1 MSQRNPIDRKYR
13 SLSKNVVNEKVE
25 MERRKNFSS
34 REVGLTH
41 PDNSSF
47 IRLTDSG
54 DIEIF
59 SAPGVGIVISASTRT
74 ISIFADSIRFHTKD
88 DGLKWNSMDF
98 NYSADSFVEPALLK
112 SNADMYNP
120 AYMNIESLVE
130 GLQKIALEEEQEE
143 PQKDV
148 TINGNYLY
156 SNSNLDITN
165 DFGFDESTSSLSLF
179 VEDQIKIMKNNW
191 DNLKNSQIS
200 YQSYV
205 DYVTNLMQ
213 SGYTFG
219 QANEKAI
226 RDYNV

>member
-1 MSQRNPIDRKYR
+1 MSPRNPIDPKYR
-13 SLSKNVVNEKVE
+13 SIAKNVVNEKTE
-25 MERRKNFSS
+25 MDKRKNFSS

-47 IRLTDSG
+47 IRLTDAG

-74 ISIFADSIRFHTKD
+74 ISIFADNIRLHTKD

-112 SNADMYNP
+112 SNTDMYNP
-120 AYMNIESLVE
+120 AFLNIDSLVK
-130 GLQKIALEEEQEE
+130 GLEQIALEEEQEE

-156 SNSNLDITN
+156 SNSNFDITG

-179 VEDQIKIMKNNW
+179 AEDQVKIMKNNW
-191 DNLKNSQIS
+191 DNLKNSQVS

-205 DYVTNLMQ
+205 DYIANLMQ

>member
-1 MSQRNPIDRKYR
+1 MSQRNPVDPKYR
-13 SLSKNVVNEKVE
+13 SIAKNVVDEKME
-25 MERRKNFSS
+25 MEKRKSFSP
-34 REVGLTH
+34 REVGITH

-47 IRLTDSG
+47 IRLTDAG

-59 SAPGVGIVISASTRT
+59 SAPGVGIVISAATRT
-74 ISIFADSIRFHTKD
+74 VSIFADNIRFHTKD

-98 NYSADSFVEPALLK
+98 NYSADSFVEPALIK
-112 SNADMYNP
+112 SDTNMYNP
-120 AYMNIESLVE
+120 AYVDIDMLVE
-130 GLQKIALEEEQEE
+130 GMQKIALEEEQEE

-156 SNSNLDITN
+156 SNSNLDITD

-179 VEDQIKIMKNNW
+179 TEDQIKIMKNNW
-191 DNLKNSQIS
+191 DNLKQAQKD

-205 DYVTNLMQ
+205 DYITNLMQ